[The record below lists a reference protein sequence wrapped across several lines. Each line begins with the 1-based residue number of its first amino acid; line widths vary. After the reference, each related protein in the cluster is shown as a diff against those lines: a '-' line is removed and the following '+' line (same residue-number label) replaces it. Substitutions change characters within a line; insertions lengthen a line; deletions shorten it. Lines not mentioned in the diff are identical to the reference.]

1 MATPVRHCV
10 ACGAKLHGPFCSECG
25 AAAGTV
31 TSRTKPFPMHWLLLG
46 VALAV
51 LVGAVVWTM
60 QGGGAEPAPAVVSTP
75 APAAGGPSAPAGA
88 AGTASAEG
96 VPPDLGSLTPRERF
110 DRLFDRVMRASEGR
124 DTATVTQ
131 FAPMALSAFGMLDAP
146 DADARFH
153 AGLIHLAAGDAPGAM
168 EMASAIA
175 AQQPRHLFGI
185 LLKGRIAEVTQD
197 QEAHAAAHRAFREAY
212 AAEAAAQRPEYP
224 GHQAIIDRF
233 LADASK

>member
-1 MATPVRHCV
+1 V
-10 ACGAKLHGPFCSECG
+10 
-25 AAAGTV
+25 
-31 TSRTKPFPMHWLLLG
+31 HWLVLG
-46 VALAV
+46 VALAALAGV
-51 LVGAVVWTM
+51 LVMTTRGSAP
-60 QGGGAEPAPAVVSTP
+60 EPAPAVAVVPGSPTTP
-75 APAAGGPSAPAGA
+75 SAASGPAAA
-88 AGTASAEG
+88 ADTT
-96 VPPDLGSLTPRERF
+96 PDLSSMTPRERF
-110 DRLFDRVMRASEGR
+110 DRLFDRVMRASEGG

-131 FAPMALSAFGMLDAP
+131 FAPMALAAFAMLGPP

-197 QEAHAAAHRAFREAY
+197 PDALAAAHRAFREAY
-212 AAEAAAQRPEYP
+212 ASEAAAQRPEYP